1 MASAADNR
9 RYETQ
14 RNQRKAAKAGTVHPR
29 SLARSIAKAANR
41 ASGQKES
48 RIRDSWRKIA
58 AKIPRYGRKY
68 LRTEEE
74 RMAKRGARVLKK
86 A

>member
-29 SLARSIAKAANR
+29 SLARSIAKATNR

-58 AKIPRYGRKY
+58 AKLPRYGRKY

>member
-58 AKIPRYGRKY
+58 AKLPRYGRKY

-74 RMAKRGARVLKK
+74 RMAKRSGRVLKK

>member
-9 RYETQ
+9 KYETQ
-14 RNQRKAAKAGTVHPR
+14 KNQRKAAKAGTVHPR

-58 AKIPRYGRKY
+58 AKLPRYGRKY

-74 RMAKRGARVLKK
+74 RMAKRGTCVVKGV
-86 A
+86 